1 MLVAAFSRE
10 PLGPV
15 PEVVFAVFRS
25 DEIIDTFT
33 RQCNVGRI
41 SVHFAVLV
49 EGPLDVS
56 TIKTAHTVSTIDFDE
71 CDVECM
77 TITNRL

>member
-1 MLVAAFSRE
+1 MLPMLLSY
-10 PLGPV
+10 
-15 PEVVFAVFRS
+15 EVVDAVAG
-25 DEIIDTFT
+25 
-33 RQCNVGRI
+33 QHNVRRVG
-41 SVHFAVLV
+41 VHLTVLV

-56 TIKTAHTVSTIDFDE
+56 TIKTAHDVSTIDFDE